1 MSLAEQ
7 RDVHEQIKSHFV
19 EKPYLFQL
27 PAPIWAVFQL
37 RCPLTWK
44 NSSFYFPKHSLI
56 NSSLLHMVSFLSPRL
71 FLLSFP
77 GASHSLLGDTI
88 REKANRIIKLR
99 QMLPDSKTKSKIQ
112 PSLSR
117 KTDPINNN
125 MMLLIHPLLYT
136 L

>member
-1 MSLAEQ
+1 MKPCDHIENQCPQDASKGAERLLIPDGGLHKTREGALKRASLHAGCWICTSLAEQ

-77 GASHSLLGDTI
+77 GASHSLF
-88 REKANRIIKLR
+88 
-99 QMLPDSKTKSKIQ
+99 
-112 PSLSR
+112 
-117 KTDPINNN
+117 
-125 MMLLIHPLLYT
+125 
-136 L
+136 